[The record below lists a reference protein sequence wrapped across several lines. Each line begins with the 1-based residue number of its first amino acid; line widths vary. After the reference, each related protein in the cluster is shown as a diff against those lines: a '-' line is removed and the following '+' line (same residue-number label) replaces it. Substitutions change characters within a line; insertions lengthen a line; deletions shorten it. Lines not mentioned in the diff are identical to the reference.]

1 VEHGERGRA
10 AGRGPGRR
18 GRTDGDEDGEGDGE
32 DEDGGTSGHPQTLPI
47 GCAIVNTPLDPRG
60 DEFRTTPGSQLMP
73 TQSQEAAVSDT
84 ITRIPRIGTV
94 IVPVADVDRQIEFYV
109 GTLGFEKRV
118 DVPFGGEY
126 RWVEVAPEGAETTI
140 AIAPPPPGGSAG
152 NVQTGIALQSADV
165 DALHAELRGKGVD
178 VDDEVSRMGEPVP
191 PMFWFRDPEGNT
203 LMVVEAP

>member
-1 VEHGERGRA
+1 
-10 AGRGPGRR
+10 
-18 GRTDGDEDGEGDGE
+18 
-32 DEDGGTSGHPQTLPI
+32 
-47 GCAIVNTPLDPRG
+47 
-60 DEFRTTPGSQLMP
+60 MP
-73 TQSQEAAVSDT
+73 TQSQEAVVSST
-84 ITRIPRIGTV
+84 TTRIPRIGTV

-118 DVPFGGEY
+118 DVPFGGAY

-140 AIAPPPPGGSAG
+140 AIAPPPPGGSSG

-165 DALHAELRGKGVD
+165 DSLHAELRDKGVD